1 MAVRPYFT
9 WTIRAMSVASF
20 LSLCL
25 VVGFVG
31 VVATVASLIDTW
43 LWLFRME
50 QVASTLSP
58 VAVWLAVITVVTSIG
73 AMLTIE

>member
-1 MAVRPYFT
+1 MPVKPHFALA
-9 WTIRAMSVASF
+9 IRAMSVVSF

-31 VVATVASLIDTW
+31 VIAALASLIDTW
-43 LWLFRME
+43 IWLFRME
-50 QVASTLSP
+50 QAASAMSP
-58 VAVWLAVITVVTSIG
+58 VAVWLSVITVVTAAG